1 MISPSGDVSESTR
14 DTRIVVSFEDRYNY
28 EDLRDLVGSDQN
40 RAADKVA
47 LRVAPLLS
55 VATVDHRRMIIVGT
69 TCIVVEG
76 ELPASVDLRAS
87 YVWRES
93 QLGSYELLPLKNSL
107 DDTLRMAVE
116 RHLEGAANSTIQA
129 HFEGEKWPTQVTVP
143 TSSSG
148 LPTLSSGYSSRQEH
162 RAALICKALCESS
175 RNAMAEFREIRYKLE
190 DRLALSSLGDVA
202 SPDHTNVVAALL
214 QLSVQAGRATDQVLY
229 VDREG
234 LYVVLTN
241 VEAYKSYRRLRDPS
255 MLNGARPAE
264 EHMESWMK
272 LHDAAMRQCEEL
284 HRQLDVESTTIR
296 SLIAAAA
303 SISSSREADAQTRF
317 NVLAAVVS
325 IGLGLPAL
333 VLTLYGASAIVP
345 FNSRERWVAFAP
357 VAVALIL
364 ASALAFRQGHK
375 MKRGN
380 DWKIGALG
388 IMFFVL
394 VLLLVGG
401 TLVPE

>member
-1 MISPSGDVSESTR
+1 
-14 DTRIVVSFEDRYNY
+14 
-28 EDLRDLVGSDQN
+28 
-40 RAADKVA
+40 
-47 LRVAPLLS
+47 
-55 VATVDHRRMIIVGT
+55 
-69 TCIVVEG
+69 
-76 ELPASVDLRAS
+76 
-87 YVWRES
+87 
-93 QLGSYELLPLKNSL
+93 
-107 DDTLRMAVE
+107 
-116 RHLEGAANSTIQA
+116 
-129 HFEGEKWPTQVTVP
+129 
-143 TSSSG
+143 
-148 LPTLSSGYSSRQEH
+148 
-162 RAALICKALCESS
+162 
-175 RNAMAEFREIRYKLE
+175 
-190 DRLALSSLGDVA
+190 
-202 SPDHTNVVAALL
+202 VVAALL

-345 FNSRERWVAFAP
+345 FNSRERWVALAP

-380 DWKIGALG
+380 DWNIGALG
-388 IMFFVL
+388 IRFFVL